1 MVFKTTSLPVL
12 LLILWQLLVRELLE
26 CSRPLVLLRL
36 HYLIY
41 QRLLT
46 ESDILCSYKSRLYG
60 VMKRC
65 FILLRHFKM
74 VIEFE
79 LFWRIDNF
87 LIVPLMLYY
96 LRIFFPIFF
105 ALNDQRKLNK
115 IEWETESFIY
125 RLKSIKATFCC
136 FKLLSMCIFS
146 LYIKLELIAMNELG
160 KVWFHSTFLKKI
172 DGHSVKNF
180 RSLNFF

>member
-1 MVFKTTSLPVL
+1 MVFKITSLPVL
-12 LLILWQLLVRELLE
+12 LLIFWQLLVMELLE

-36 HYLIY
+36 YYLIY
-41 QRLLT
+41 QKLLT
-46 ESDILCSYKSRLYG
+46 ESDILCSYKSRLHG

-65 FILLRHFKM
+65 FVLLSHFKM
-74 VIEFE
+74 VIEFV
-79 LFWRIDNF
+79 WRINNF
-87 LIVPLMLYY
+87 LIVPLILCY

-125 RLKSIKATFCC
+125 RLKSVKATFCC
-136 FKLLSMCIFS
+136 FKLLSVCIFS
-146 LYIKLELIAMNELG
+146 LYTKLELIAMNELG

-172 DGHSVKNF
+172 DGCSVKNF